1 MSVHEIRGEVNP
13 AWAAAISETT
23 PIIVRLLTVLREVLD
38 YARAPATA
46 LEALARTDGQRYEL
60 DALSD
65 LVFEI
70 HQLSDWDHGVLEVDG
85 DWYAAW
91 TGDAAAIARITAR
104 ADAAVGGIRPAT
116 QHSPDV
122 DGNTSSG

>member
-1 MSVHEIRGEVNP
+1 MSVHEIQGEVNP
-13 AWAAAISETT
+13 AWAAAIGETT
-23 PIIVRLLTVLREVLD
+23 PIIVRLLTVLRDVLD

-70 HQLSDWDHGVLEVDG
+70 HQLTDWDHGVIGVDG
-85 DWYAAW
+85 DWYSAW
-91 TGDAAAIARITAR
+91 TGDTDAIARIVAR
-104 ADAAVGGIRPAT
+104 ADAAVGSGRPPA
-116 QHSPDV
+116 
-122 DGNTSSG
+122 SSS